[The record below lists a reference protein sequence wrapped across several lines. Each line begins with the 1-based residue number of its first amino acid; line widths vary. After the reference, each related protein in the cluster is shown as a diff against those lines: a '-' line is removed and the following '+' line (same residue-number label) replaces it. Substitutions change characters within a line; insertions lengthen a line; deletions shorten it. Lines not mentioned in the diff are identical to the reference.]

1 MGSQERAKAMVT
13 VVTSFTTRLR
23 FWKNMNIG
31 NVGHR
36 KLVRQLF

>member
-23 FWKNMNIG
+23 FWKKINIG
-31 NVGHR
+31 NSGNI
-36 KLVRQLF
+36 